1 MTPLMCLFW
10 GHGGNASQDVNTT
23 AATEE
28 TDQGGLRALVGR
40 YEIDLPA
47 GPLYGRIRIRAWS
60 IFDISP
66 TEYLNAQFRRGM
78 HFAPLTCHVLPENS
92 Q

>member
-10 GHGGNASQDVNTT
+10 AHGGNASQEVNTT
-23 AATEE
+23 AVTAE
-28 TDQGGLRALVGR
+28 TDQGGLHALVGR

-60 IFDISP
+60 ILDISP
-66 TEYLNAQFRRGM
+66 TEYLNAQFLEVG
-78 HFAPLTCHVLPENS
+78 CIS
-92 Q
+92 QG